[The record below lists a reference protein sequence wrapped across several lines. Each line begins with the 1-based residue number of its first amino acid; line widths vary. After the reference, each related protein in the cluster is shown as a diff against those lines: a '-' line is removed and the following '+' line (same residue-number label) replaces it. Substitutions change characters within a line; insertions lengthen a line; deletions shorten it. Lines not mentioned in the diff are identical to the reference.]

1 MRQVCTLPPG
11 SLRVAFATKA
21 FPLPQSRCRGTG
33 CLGLGQ
39 PALALR
45 GDGREPGRPGTAH
58 RRGTLLPG
66 GKACAWG
73 LRTLVGGDRDNTSK
87 PREALIPTP
96 PPRPLPRPPPRLR
109 DVQVNRAF
117 PKRPARGRSWGSSC
131 TGCRA
136 NGAGTGPASSCWEPA
151 LSVCTA
157 AGRLAPR
164 ARPTVRYPPTPHT
177 GAGHLWR
184 AAARSKGSPEARAF
198 LWDVQEHQGHSETD
212 LSKNTRI

>member
-33 CLGLGQ
+33 SLGLGQ

-73 LRTLVGGDRDNTSK
+73 LRTLAGGDRDNTSK

-96 PPRPLPRPPPRLR
+96 PPRPLPRPPPQAQGRPGK
-109 DVQVNRAF
+109 QSF
-117 PKRPARGRSWGSSC
+117 PKKAREG
-131 TGCRA
+131 
-136 NGAGTGPASSCWEPA
+136 
-151 LSVCTA
+151 
-157 AGRLAPR
+157 
-164 ARPTVRYPPTPHT
+164 
-177 GAGHLWR
+177 
-184 AAARSKGSPEARAF
+184 
-198 LWDVQEHQGHSETD
+198 QELG
-212 LSKNTRI
+212 